1 MPFFYIFIFANEF
14 AVYLRLELDLHN
26 PLVQLQDVIM
36 QRRAKLLHV
45 GLALSHR
52 FVYDVMQWVNGWLQG
67 GKSDYILRRVGD
79 SVGSNQI
86 VHLRN
91 RVLLLFQHS
100 YLGKKRGGGGASWK
114 GRCGESNGGWITFS
128 QGPLTGLQM
137 KCESHPLVY
146 LVQEGEKV
154 C

>member
-1 MPFFYIFIFANEF
+1 M
-14 AVYLRLELDLHN
+14 YLRLELDLHN

-45 GLALSHR
+45 GVPLSHR
-52 FVYDVMQWVNGWLQG
+52 FVYDVMQRVNGRLQG

-79 SVGSNQI
+79 SVGGNQI

-100 YLGKKRGGGGASWK
+100 YLGKRGNGLK
-114 GRCGESNGGWITFS
+114 GKM
-128 QGPLTGLQM
+128 QG
-137 KCESHPLVY
+137 K
-146 LVQEGEKV
+146 
-154 C
+154 